1 MNFYADE
8 YFLFQRI
15 IRPAAPRAGMPGRYV
30 KSGALSRNKK
40 KFYRVNCGKLI
51 FILGKP
57 ILMRMETFCLSATL
71 LLKFFFKPYSRFFS
85 PSIQGGSV
93 FLPRDP
99 RQITNP
105 HTPSHP
111 HPHTHLLTP
120 PTPACALP
128 ERPGGS
134 PCVRPPLTS
143 WGQHLRKRANR
154 QIWESSKQTDLGNEQ
169 TGRFGKRANR

>member
-85 PSIQGGSV
+85 PSIQGGSE
-93 FLPRDP
+93 
-99 RQITNP
+99 
-105 HTPSHP
+105 H
-111 HPHTHLLTP
+111 
-120 PTPACALP
+120 
-128 ERPGGS
+128 
-134 PCVRPPLTS
+134 
-143 WGQHLRKRANR
+143 AN
-154 QIWESSKQTDLGNEQ
+154 
-169 TGRFGKRANR
+169 A